1 MSASVWEIRYLG
13 TVASMHARIGW
24 QNLRTTE
31 FLDSGDYYLITGT
44 DFEDGHVN
52 FDTCHYV
59 EKKRFAQDINIQL
72 QVGSILITKDGT
84 LGKVAYI
91 DKLNKPATLNAG
103 VFNVIVRDSQT
114 NEKYLFHLLKS
125 PALMNY
131 ATIKSTG
138 GTIKHLNQNVLV
150 KFPVVLPKDIQEQK
164 HIADILS
171 TCDTVIQNTQKTID
185 KYKAIKQGMMQDL
198 FTRGLTKDGKLR
210 PSYKDAPELY
220 KESELGMIPKEWAET
235 PVIEIGEVISGG
247 TPFTKNTDFWDGN
260 IPFVTPNDLSVN
272 EGAYITSTE
281 RYITVL
287 GLSKS
292 SAIELPE
299 GTLIIS
305 SRAPIGYLAIASFN
319 CVTNQGCK
327 SVVFDSKQAPL
338 FHYYNFQRYVNK
350 MKSLGSGTTFAEISK
365 KDVEKVKVSYPLK
378 DEQIAIA
385 KRLSSIDSTIQK
397 EEAVLE
403 KYKNIKIGLMARLLT
418 PPEDAEIIDETG
430 E

>member
-1 MSASVWEIRYLG
+1 MSASVWEKANLIDKADVNRGGSPRPIEAFITEKIDGINWIKIGDVEKGAKYIEKTKERIIPEGIYHSRKVEKGDFLLSN
-13 TVASMHARIGW
+13 SMSFGRPYILHVEGCIHDGW
-24 QNLRTTE
+24 LAIQNYNETFDTE
-31 FLDSGDYYLITGT
+31 FLYYLLSS
-44 DFEDGHVN
+44 ED
-52 FDTCHYV
+52 
-59 EKKRFAQDINIQL
+59 IQRQYKSL
-72 QVGSILITKDGT
+72 AAGSTVLN
-84 LGKVAYI
+84 
-91 DKLNKPATLNAG
+91 LNKDIVAKAT
-103 VFNVIVRDSQT
+103 VI
-114 NEKYLFHLLKS
+114 F
-125 PALMNY
+125 
-131 ATIKSTG
+131 
-138 GTIKHLNQNVLV
+138 
-150 KFPVVLPKDIQEQK
+150 PKDIEKQK

-210 PSYKDAPELY
+210 PSYKEAPELY

>member
-1 MSASVWEIRYLG
+1 MSASVWRKCKLRDIAYIYRGGNFQKNAFTPEGKPCIHYGQMYTHFG
-13 TVASMHARIGW
+13 TFTDRVLTYIPEDVFKKSRIAVSNDVVMAITSETVEDVCSCVAWIGKDDIAISGHTVIIHH
-24 QNLRTTE
+24 QQDAK
-31 FLDSGDYYLITGT
+31 FLSYYFHSDSFFTQKSRVAHGSKVIEMNPSDL
-44 DFEDGHVN
+44 
-52 FDTCHYV
+52 
-59 EKKRFAQDINIQL
+59 EKTIIVLPQDI
-72 QVGSILITKDGT
+72 K
-84 LGKVAYI
+84 
-91 DKLNKPATLNAG
+91 
-103 VFNVIVRDSQT
+103 
-114 NEKYLFHLLKS
+114 
-125 PALMNY
+125 
-131 ATIKSTG
+131 
-138 GTIKHLNQNVLV
+138 
-150 KFPVVLPKDIQEQK
+150 EQR
-164 HIADILS
+164 HISDILS
-171 TCDTVIQNTQKTID
+171 TCDTVIQKTQKTID

-198 FTRGLTKDGKLR
+198 FTRGLTKNGKLR

-235 PVIEIGEVISGG
+235 PVIDIGEVISGG
-247 TPFTKNTDFWDGN
+247 TPSTKNTDFWDGN

-327 SVVFDSKQAPL
+327 SVVFDSKQDPL

-365 KDVEKVKVSYPLK
+365 KDVEKLKVSYPLK

-385 KRLSSIDSTIQK
+385 KRLSSIDSAIQK
-397 EEAVLE
+397 EETILA
-403 KYKNIKIGLMARLLT
+403 KYKKIRTGLMTRLLT

>member
-1 MSASVWEIRYLG
+1 MSASVWRKC
-13 TVASMHARIGW
+13 
-24 QNLRTTE
+24 NLKQFATIY
-31 FLDSGDYYLITGT
+31 SGT
-44 DFEDGHVN
+44 DYKHNKKGEEFPIIGTGGIMGYTGDFLNEGPAVLTGRKGTIDRPIYIEGKFWNVDTIFCIKP
-52 FDTCHYV
+52 FDST
-59 EKKRFAQDINIQL
+59 
-72 QVGSILITKDGT
+72 
-84 LGKVAYI
+84 
-91 DKLNKPATLNAG
+91 
-103 VFNVIVRDSQT
+103 NV
-114 NEKYLFHLLKS
+114 KYLYYALSNKNLL
-125 PALMNY
+125 LLNE
-131 ATIKSTG
+131 ATGVPSVSSDNLYKQSFI
-138 GTIKHLNQNVLV
+138 
-150 KFPVVLPKDIQEQK
+150 LPKDSEEQK

-171 TCDTVIQNTQKTID
+171 TCDTVIQKTQKTID
-185 KYKAIKQGMMQDL
+185 KYRAIKQGMMQDL

-210 PSYKDAPELY
+210 PSYKEAPELY
-220 KESELGMIPKEWAET
+220 KESEFGMIPKEWAET

-247 TPFTKNTDFWDGN
+247 TPSTKNTDFWDGN

-292 SAIELPE
+292 SAIELLE

>member
-1 MSASVWEIRYLG
+1 MSANVWRKCYLSSIADIIMG
-13 TVASMHARIGW
+13 QSPNTESYNDKFGVPLIQGNADIKNRETIINGFTTTITKHGFPGDIIFTVRAPVGNVAK
-24 QNLRTTE
+24 NK
-31 FLDSGDYYLITGT
+31 LDCCLGRGVCAFRNANEYLYHYLISI
-44 DFEDGHVN
+44 EDN
-52 FDTCHYV
+52 WW
-59 EKKRFAQDINIQL
+59 
-72 QVGSILITKDGT
+72 
-84 LGKVAYI
+84 
-91 DKLNKPATLNAG
+91 
-103 VFNVIVRDSQT
+103 
-114 NEKYLFHLLKS
+114 KY
-125 PALMNY
+125 
-131 ATIKSTG
+131 STG
-138 GTIKHLNQNVLV
+138 STFDSVNAAVLQKTKV
-150 KFPVVLPKDIQEQK
+150 LLPKDPEDQK
-164 HIADILS
+164 HISDILS

-210 PSYKDAPELY
+210 PSYKEAPELY
-220 KESELGMIPKEWAET
+220 KESELGMIPKEWSET

-247 TPFTKNTDFWDGN
+247 TPSTKNTDFWDGN

-287 GLSKS
+287 GISKS

-327 SVVFDSKQAPL
+327 SVVFDSKQDPL

-365 KDVEKVKVSYPLK
+365 KDVEKLKVSYPLK
-378 DEQIAIA
+378 DEQIEIA

-397 EEAVLE
+397 EEAILE
-403 KYKNIKIGLMARLLT
+403 KYKNIKTGLMARLLT

-430 E
+430 ETL

>member
-1 MSASVWEIRYLG
+1 MSANVWKKSFFSQIGEVIAGG
-13 TVASMHARIGW
+13 TPSTKISEYWNGDIPFVTPNDLSEQKSPFIH
-24 QNLRTTE
+24 QTE
-31 FLDSGDYYLITGT
+31 RNIT
-44 DFEDGHVN
+44 
-52 FDTCHYV
+52 
-59 EKKRFAQDINIQL
+59 
-72 QVGSILITKDGT
+72 T
-84 LGKVAYI
+84 LG
-91 DKLNKPATLNAG
+91 LNKSSANL
-103 VFNVIVRDSQT
+103 
-114 NEKYLFHLLKS
+114 
-125 PALMNY
+125 
-131 ATIKSTG
+131 
-138 GTIKHLNQNVLV
+138 
-150 KFPVVLPKDIQEQK
+150 LPKNTLIISTRAPIGYMALSNNECVTNQGCKSIVFDSDQCPLFFYYNAHNYIQKMKSLGSGTTFAEISKSDLGKIVITYPESFVVQQ
-164 HIADILS
+164 HISDILS

-210 PSYKDAPELY
+210 PSYKEAPELY

-430 E
+430 ETL

>member
-1 MSASVWEIRYLG
+1 MTAKIWRKCKLRDIANIYRGGNFQKNDFIPEGKPCIHYGQMYTHFGTFTDKVLTYLPEDVFRKSRIAVSNDVVMAITSE
-13 TVASMHARIGW
+13 TVEDVCSCVAWVGKEDIAI
-24 QNLRTTE
+24 
-31 FLDSGDYYLITGT
+31 SGHTVIIHHQ
-44 DFEDGHVN
+44 ED
-52 FDTCHYV
+52 T
-59 EKKRFAQDINIQL
+59 
-72 QVGSILITKDGT
+72 
-84 LGKVAYI
+84 
-91 DKLNKPATLNAG
+91 
-103 VFNVIVRDSQT
+103 
-114 NEKYLFHLLKS
+114 KYLSYYFHSDSFFTQKS
-125 PALMNY
+125 RVAHGSKVIEINPCDLEN
-131 ATIKSTG
+131 TI
-138 GTIKHLNQNVLV
+138 I
-150 KFPVVLPKDIQEQK
+150 VLPKDIQEQK
-164 HIADILS
+164 RISDILS

-210 PSYKDAPELY
+210 PSYKEAPELY

-272 EGAYITSTE
+272 EGGYITSTE

-378 DEQIAIA
+378 EEQIAIA

>member
-1 MSASVWEIRYLG
+1 MSASVWKKCRLDQVSDINPQTGAIPNEFVYVDLESVVAGELLSVNFLSKKDAPSRAQRNLSSGDILYQTVRPYQRNNYFFEG
-13 TVASMHARIGW
+13 DKKKYVASTGYAQIKAK
-24 QNLRTTE
+24 E
-31 FLDSGDYYLITGT
+31 FNKYLYHYLHTDDFISDVLSRCTGT
-44 DFEDGHVN
+44 S
-52 FDTCHYV
+52 Y
-59 EKKRFAQDINIQL
+59 
-72 QVGSILITKDGT
+72 
-84 LGKVAYI
+84 
-91 DKLNKPATLNAG
+91 PAIAPKELS
-103 VFNVIVRDSQT
+103 R
-114 NEKYLFHLLKS
+114 
-125 PALMNY
+125 
-131 ATIKSTG
+131 
-138 GTIKHLNQNVLV
+138 VLV
-150 KFPVVLPKDIQEQK
+150 YLPLNREEQK
-164 HIADILS
+164 HISDILS

-210 PSYKDAPELY
+210 PSYKEAPELY